1 MDKGKV
7 MDVFFLDEGKV
18 FDTGPHST
26 LQEEIFKPWD
36 EQVNNPLSEELAG
49 GQSLKG
55 CNEWSYIWQATAG
68 IPQGIY
74 LQYIDLDAGAECSI
88 SKFADDTRMEDA
100 V

>member
-1 MDKGKV
+1 MCFFQMKGRCLILALTAP
-7 MDVFFLDEGKV
+7 FLED
-18 FDTGPHST
+18 
-26 LQEEIFKPWD
+26 IFKPWD

-74 LQYIDLDAGAECSI
+74 LQYIDLDAEAECSI